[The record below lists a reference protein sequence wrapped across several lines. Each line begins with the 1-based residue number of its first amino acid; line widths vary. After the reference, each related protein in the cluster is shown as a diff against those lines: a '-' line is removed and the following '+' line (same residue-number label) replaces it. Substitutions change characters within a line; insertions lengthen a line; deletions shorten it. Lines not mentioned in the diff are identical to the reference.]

1 MFALVTRLVTTAVVP
16 NYQHPLVVQQEDPVG
31 GSGGGR
37 RDETIAVIP
46 LSDQIDHVVASAA
59 VDDHVFHLVSLSLD
73 GRDNDG
79 GGDSGG
85 GSGGGNFF

>member
-1 MFALVTRLVTTAVVP
+1 MAAAEEEEMKRSQSFL
-16 NYQHPLVVQQEDPVG
+16 Y
-31 GSGGGR
+31 
-37 RDETIAVIP
+37 

-59 VDDHVFHLVSLSLD
+59 VDDHLVSLSLD

-85 GSGGGNFF
+85 GSGGGNFFK